1 MKTLKATR
9 PLSKLALLAPLALSG
24 IALAPHAWADN
35 ILLAQSTLVAG
46 TESTVD
52 SFTTST
58 TGTVTIDVQ
67 ALDWPAPLSALSFS
81 ATTGSSL
88 LSSWYWSGQGASSD
102 VMTFTVGPGTYYA
115 HIMASADANNPK
127 SMDLGLYSM
136 LVTFTPSVPLPAS
149 GWLLLTGML
158 ALAGLARVARPR
170 ELTGTAAA

>member
-1 MKTLKATR
+1 MKTSKAKR
-9 PLSKLALLAPLALSG
+9 PLPKLALLAPLALTG
-24 IALAPHAWADN
+24 VAVAPHAWAEN
-35 ILLAQSTLVAG
+35 ILLAQTTLVAG

-52 SFTTST
+52 SFTTTT
-58 TGTVTIDVQ
+58 TGTVSVDLQ
-67 ALDWPAPLSALSFS
+67 ALNWPAPLSALSFS

-88 LSSWYWSGQGASSD
+88 LSSWLWNGQGASSD
-102 VMTFTVGPGTYYA
+102 VMTFTVGPGTYYT

-158 ALAGLARVARPR
+158 ALAGLARVVRPR
-170 ELTGTAAA
+170 ELTGTTAA

>member
-9 PLSKLALLAPLALSG
+9 PLSKLALLAPLALTG
-24 IALAPHAWADN
+24 VAVAPHAWAEN
-35 ILLAQSTLVAG
+35 ILLAQTTLVAG

-52 SFTTST
+52 SFSTST
-58 TGTVTIDVQ
+58 TGTVSIDLQ
-67 ALDWPAPLSALSFS
+67 TLNWPAPLSALSFS

-88 LSSWYWSGQGASSD
+88 LSNWLWTGQGSSSD

-158 ALAGLARVARPR
+158 VLAGVARAARPH
-170 ELTGTAAA
+170 ELTETAAA